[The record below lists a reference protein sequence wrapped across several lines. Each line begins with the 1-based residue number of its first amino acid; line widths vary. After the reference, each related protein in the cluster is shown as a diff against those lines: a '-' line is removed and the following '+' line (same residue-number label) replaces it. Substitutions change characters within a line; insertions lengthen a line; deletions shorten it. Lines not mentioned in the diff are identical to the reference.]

1 MMHPVMTGSL
11 AGQRRRDM
19 AAAAARAQH
28 AADTRRFGAACW
40 RAPTVIP
47 RFRVTWTKTTL
58 ALADGPR
65 SPRSWVLVISATRA
79 R

>member
-1 MMHPVMTGSL
+1 MTGSL
-11 AGQRRRDM
+11 AGQRRRDL
-19 AAAAARAQH
+19 AAAAARTQLTAT
-28 AADTRRFGAACW
+28 ARRFGDYGW
-40 RAPTVIP
+40 RTPSVIP